1 MNSQLSSWAIRRP
14 IPTLVLF
21 FMLTIAGWLAFLQ
34 LPINSNPRVEFPI
47 VTVAIT
53 QPGAA
58 PSELENAITRKV
70 EESVA
75 GMAGVRHITSTLSE
89 GSSFTTVEFQLGV
102 DPDRATNDV
111 RDAITTIRSEL
122 PQSIQEP
129 QVSRVDVEGGA
140 ILYYAVSSTE
150 RTAEELSWFVD
161 DRVSRVLL
169 AEKGVQ
175 RVQRGGGA
183 KREIRVELRPDR
195 LEALG
200 ITAEEVNAQ
209 LVRSNI
215 DEPGGRAVLSGRE
228 LAIRILGGAK
238 TVAELAELPIALS
251 DGRWAVLSDIAA
263 VSDGSAESR
272 NKARLAEREVVEF
285 SVFRSKGASDTEVA
299 KRVEAGIA
307 ALQKDNSDI
316 RITPILSL
324 VKYTEDS
331 YKESMKTLLEGALLT
346 VLVVF
351 VFLRSWRATVVAA
364 IALPLSI
371 LPTFVV
377 MLLLDYTL
385 NSITLLALTLVI
397 GILVDDAIVEV
408 ENIEQHLYLGKR
420 PYQASIDA
428 ADAIGFAVVAI
439 TATIVAVFLPVS
451 FIGGYIGQYFEQ
463 FGVTVSAAVLASLL
477 VARLATPLLAAYVL
491 RPLSASKLQQAQAP
505 VKGLLKRYLSILEWA
520 LNHRRRTLGIGALFL
535 VASGLLLPLIPVG
548 FMPEGDQSLIS
559 IQVKLPPGS
568 TLAQTDAKMIAMSE
582 QIRQHQE
589 VEAVL
594 ANVGSS
600 GDDKSGVASGSMLIR
615 LVPLSKRDASQK
627 QIEQRLRGELAQ
639 FEDVQFSFT
648 AGENRD
654 VSVILVSAD
663 GQALSQSAHRLRKQ
677 MGDLTSIAN
686 VQVKEP
692 LGRPEL
698 QIILRTDEAARAGVT
713 AQSVGTALRI
723 ATVGEIDASSAR
735 FNASD
740 RQVPIRV
747 LLNERDRNDVETLRQ
762 LRVPSQ
768 HGGTVPLHSVADVNF
783 GVGPAQIERFD
794 RMRRIAVEADLQPGQ
809 SLGTVLESI
818 YALPEMQDLPSGVS
832 LMQYGDAEFLIEMF
846 EKFALAMGFGIL
858 MVYAVLVLLF
868 KDFLQ
873 PLTILMALPLSIGG
887 AFAGLLL
894 QGATLDLSAVI
905 GILMLMGIVTK
916 NSILLVDF
924 ATEKYRAGMDRAE
937 ALLQSG
943 KERARPIVMTTIAM
957 VAGMIPILLST
968 GADAGFRA
976 PMAAAVIGG
985 LLTSTLLS
993 LVFIPVVY
1001 SYMDDLRHW
1010 LGKQL
1015 SGLTSVTDEDRRLAD
1030 QQFSHPS
1037 TEQ

>member
-1 MNSQLSSWAIRRP
+1 MSSQLSSWAIRRP

-21 FMLTIAGWLAFLQ
+21 FMLTVAGWFAFLQ

-47 VTVAIT
+47 VTVLVT

-75 GMAGVRHITSTLSE
+75 GMAGVRHITSTLNE
-89 GSSFTTVEFQLGV
+89 GTSLTTVEFQLGV

-140 ILYYAVSSTE
+140 ILYYAVSSSE

-169 AEKGVQ
+169 AEPGVQ
-175 RVQRGGGA
+175 RVQRGGGV

-209 LVRSNI
+209 LVRSNT
-215 DEPGGRAVLSGRE
+215 DEPGGRAVLSGCE

-238 TVAELAELPIALS
+238 DVAKLAELPITLS
-251 DGRWAVLSDIAA
+251 DGRWAILSDIAV
-263 VSDGSAESR
+263 VSGGSAEARS
-272 NKARLAEREVVEF
+272 KARLAEREVVEF

-307 ALQKDNSDI
+307 TLQKDNSDI
-316 RITPILSL
+316 RILPILSL

-371 LPTFVV
+371 FPTFVV
-377 MLLLDYTL
+377 MQLLDYTL

-408 ENIEQHLYLGKR
+408 ENIEQ
-420 PYQASIDA
+420 
-428 ADAIGFAVVAI
+428 
-439 TATIVAVFLPVS
+439 
-451 FIGGYIGQYFEQ
+451 
-463 FGVTVSAAVLASLL
+463 FGVTVSVAVLASLL
-477 VARLATPLLAAYVL
+477 VARLATPLLAAYIL
-491 RPLSASKLQQAQAP
+491 RPLSAKKLQEAHAP
-505 VKGLLKRYLSILEWA
+505 VKGVLKRYLFVLEWA

-582 QIRQHQE
+582 QVRKHQE

-594 ANVGSS
+594 ANVGG
-600 GDDKSGVASGSMLIR
+600 GDDKAVANGSMLIR
-615 LVPLSKRDASQK
+615 LVPLAKRDASQK
-627 QIEQRLRGELAQ
+627 QIEQRLRSELAQ

-677 MGDLTSIAN
+677 MEGLSTIAN

-698 QIILRTDEAARAGVT
+698 QIALRTDEAARAGVT
-713 AQSVGTALRI
+713 TQSVGTALRI

-747 LLNERDRNDVETLRQ
+747 LLSEHDRNDLETLRQ

-768 HGGTVPLHSVADVNF
+768 NGGTVPLHSVADVSF
-783 GVGPAQIERFD
+783 GIGPAQIERFD
-794 RMRRIAVEADLQPGQ
+794 RMRRIAIEADLQPGQ
-809 SLGTVLESI
+809 SLGTVLETV
-818 YALPEMQDLPSGVS
+818 YALPEMQDLPTGVS
-832 LMQYGDAEFLIEMF
+832 LMQYGDAEFLVEMF

-873 PLTILMALPLSIGG
+873 PLTILVALPLSIGG
-887 AFAGLLL
+887 AFAGLILK
-894 QGATLDLSAVI
+894 GATLDLSAVI

-924 ATEKYRAGMDRAE
+924 ASEKCRAGMNRAE

-1010 LGKQL
+1010 LGKHL
-1015 SGLTSVTDEDRRLAD
+1015 STLTSVTDEDRRLAD
-1030 QQFSHPS
+1030 QQFINH
-1037 TEQ
+1037 

>member
-1 MNSQLSSWAIRRP
+1 MSSQLSSWAIRRP

-21 FMLTIAGWLAFLQ
+21 FMLTVAGWFAFLQ

-47 VTVAIT
+47 VTVLVT

-75 GMAGVRHITSTLSE
+75 GMAGVRHITSTLNE
-89 GSSFTTVEFQLGV
+89 GTSLTTVEFQLGV

-140 ILYYAVSSTE
+140 ILYYAVSSSE

-169 AEKGVQ
+169 AEPGVQ
-175 RVQRGGGA
+175 RVQRGGGV

-209 LVRSNI
+209 LVRSNT
-215 DEPGGRAVLSGRE
+215 DEPGGRAVLSGCE

-238 TVAELAELPIALS
+238 DVAKLAELPITLS
-251 DGRWAVLSDIAA
+251 DGRWAILSDIAV
-263 VSDGSAESR
+263 VSGGSAEARS
-272 NKARLAEREVVEF
+272 KARLAEREVVEF

-307 ALQKDNSDI
+307 TLQKDNSDI
-316 RITPILSL
+316 RILPILSL

-371 LPTFVV
+371 FPTFVV
-377 MLLLDYTL
+377 MQLLDYTL

-408 ENIEQHLYLGKR
+408 ENIEQHLYKGKR
-420 PYQASIDA
+420 PFQASIDA

-451 FIGGYIGQYFEQ
+451 FIGGDIGQYFEQ
-463 FGVTVSAAVLASLL
+463 FGVTVSVAVLASLL
-477 VARLATPLLAAYVL
+477 VARLATPLLAAYIL
-491 RPLSASKLQQAQAP
+491 RPLSAKKLQEAHAP
-505 VKGLLKRYLSILEWA
+505 VKGVLKRYLFVLEWA

-582 QIRQHQE
+582 QVRKHQE

-594 ANVGSS
+594 ANVGG
-600 GDDKSGVASGSMLIR
+600 GDDKAVANGSMLIR
-615 LVPLSKRDASQK
+615 LVPLAKRDASQK
-627 QIEQRLRGELAQ
+627 QIEQRLRSELAQ

-677 MGDLTSIAN
+677 MEGLSTIAN

-698 QIILRTDEAARAGVT
+698 QIALRTDEAARAGVT
-713 AQSVGTALRI
+713 TQSVGTALRI

-747 LLNERDRNDVETLRQ
+747 LLSEHDRNDLETLRQ

-768 HGGTVPLHSVADVNF
+768 NGGTVPLHSVADVSF
-783 GVGPAQIERFD
+783 GIGPAQIERFD
-794 RMRRIAVEADLQPGQ
+794 RMRRIAIEADLQPGQ
-809 SLGTVLESI
+809 SLGTVLETV
-818 YALPEMQDLPSGVS
+818 YALPEMQDLPTGVS
-832 LMQYGDAEFLIEMF
+832 LMQYGDAEFLVEMF

-873 PLTILMALPLSIGG
+873 PLTILVALPLSIGG
-887 AFAGLLL
+887 AFAGLILKE
-894 QGATLDLSAVI
+894 ATLDLSAVI

-924 ATEKYRAGMDRAE
+924 ASEKCRAGMNRAE

-1010 LGKQL
+1010 LGKHL
-1015 SGLTSVTDEDRRLAD
+1015 STLTSVTDEDRRLAD
-1030 QQFSHPS
+1030 QQFINH
-1037 TEQ
+1037 

>member
-21 FMLTIAGWLAFLQ
+21 FMLTIAGWLAFLK

-47 VTVAIT
+47 VTVLVA

-89 GSSFTTVEFQLGV
+89 GTSLTTVEFNLGV

-122 PQSIQEP
+122 PQSILEP
-129 QVSRVDVEGGA
+129 QVTRVDVEGGA
-140 ILYYAVSSTE
+140 ILYYAISSTE
-150 RTAEELSWFVD
+150 RSPEELSWFVD

-169 AEKGVQ
+169 AEPGVQ
-175 RVQRGGGA
+175 RVQRLGGA
-183 KREIRVELRPDR
+183 KREVRVELRPDR

-228 LAIRILGGAK
+228 LAIRILGSTK
-238 TVAELAELPIALS
+238 EVAELAQLPIALS
-251 DGRWAVLSDIAA
+251 DGRWAVLSELAV
-263 VSDGSAESR
+263 VSDGSAERRS
-272 NKARLAEREVVEF
+272 KARLAEREVVGF
-285 SVFRSKGASDTEVA
+285 SVFRSKGASDTVVA
-299 KRVEAGIA
+299 ELVEKGIQT
-307 ALQKDNSDI
+307 LQQSHSDI
-316 RITPILSL
+316 RIQPILSL

-377 MLLLDYTL
+377 MMLLDYTL

-408 ENIEQHLYLGKR
+408 ENIEQHLYKGKR
-420 PYQASIDA
+420 PYQAAIDA

-463 FGVTVSAAVLASLL
+463 FGVTVSVAVLASLL
-477 VARLATPLLAAYVL
+477 VARLATPLLAAYIL
-491 RPLSASKLQQAQAP
+491 QPLPASKLHAANAP
-505 VKGLLKRYLSILEWA
+505 AKGLLKRYLSILEWA
-520 LNHRRRTLGIGALFL
+520 LNHRRRTLGVGALFL
-535 VASGLLLPLIPVG
+535 VASAMLLAFIPVG
-548 FMPEGDQSLIS
+548 FMPEGDQSLINM
-559 IQVKLPPGS
+559 QVKLPPGA
-568 TLAQTDAKMIAMSE
+568 TLAQTDAKIVAMS
-582 QIRQHQE
+582 QKVRQHPE
-589 VEAVL
+589 VDAVF
-594 ANVGSS
+594 ASS
-600 GDDKSGVASGSMLIR
+600 GGDGDDSSGVASGSMMIR
-615 LVPLSKRDASQK
+615 LVPLAKRDASQK
-627 QIEQRLRGELAQ
+627 QVEQRLRSELAQ
-639 FEDVQFSFT
+639 FEDVQFSFGG
-648 AGENRD
+648 GESRD

-663 GQALSQSAHRLRKQ
+663 GQALSDAAHRLRKQ
-677 MGDLTSIAN
+677 MEGLKGIAN

-692 LGRPEL
+692 LARPEL
-698 QIILRTDEAARAGVT
+698 QIRLRTDESARAGVT
-713 AQSVGTALRI
+713 AQSVGAALRI
-723 ATVGEIDASSAR
+723 ATVGDIDASSAR
-735 FNASD
+735 FNAAD

-747 LLNERDRNDVETLRQ
+747 LLSERDRNDVETLRQ
-762 LRVPSQ
+762 LRIPSQ
-768 HGGTVPLHSVADVNF
+768 QGGTVPLHTVADVGF

-809 SLGTVLESI
+809 SLGTVLESV
-818 YALPEMQDLPSGVS
+818 YALPEMQDLPTGVT
-832 LMQYGDAEFLIEMF
+832 LMKYGDAEFLTEMF

-873 PLTILMALPLSIGG
+873 PLTILVALPLSMGG

-924 ATEKYRAGMDRAE
+924 ASEKHRAGMNLAQ

-957 VAGMIPILLST
+957 VAGMIPVLLST

-1001 SYMDDLRHW
+1001 SYMDDLRQW
-1010 LGKQL
+1010 LGKHL
-1015 SGLTSVTDEDRRLAD
+1015 SKLTSVNDEDRRLAD
-1030 QQFSHPS
+1030 QPFINH
-1037 TEQ
+1037 